1 MAGFITGELF
11 PRAVAS
17 VFTREKELID
27 IVVPGMRIV
36 FSVFPIVGFQMVTSN
51 FFQSI
56 GMPGKAIFMSLS
68 RQVIF
73 LLPFLLILPRI
84 YGVNGVWYSMPAS
97 DFMAS
102 MVALYLLIKQYRKF
116 NTGN

>member
-1 MAGFITGELF
+1 
-11 PRAVAS
+11 
-17 VFTREKELID
+17 
-27 IVVPGMRIV
+27 
-36 FSVFPIVGFQMVTSN
+36 MVTSN

-56 GMPGKAIFMSLS
+56 GMPGKAIFMSFS

-97 DFMAS
+97 DFLAS
-102 MVALYLLIKQYRKF
+102 MVAVYLLVKQYRKY
-116 NTGN
+116 NVRN

>member
-1 MAGFITGELF
+1 M
-11 PRAVAS
+11 
-17 VFTREKELID
+17 
-27 IVVPGMRIV
+27 
-36 FSVFPIVGFQMVTSN
+36 VFPIVGFQMVTSN

-73 LLPFLLILPRI
+73 LLPFLIILPRI

-102 MVALYLLIKQYRKF
+102 MVAAYLLVKHYRKY
-116 NTGN
+116 NVRN